1 LVFALLGGWL
11 SDRVGRKPVYLV
23 SKLTLTAV
31 AYPAFVIINRHHT
44 VAALLL
50 MSGLM
55 SALNSLGAVVL
66 VVIPELFP
74 KSVRSAGLSTAYAV
88 AVTVF
93 GGTTQFVV
101 TWLIHATGNP
111 FSPAWYLIGTSAIG
125 VIAILMIA
133 ETKDLALAN

>member
-1 LVFALLGGWL
+1 
-11 SDRVGRKPVYLV
+11 
-23 SKLTLTAV
+23 
-31 AYPAFVIINRHHT
+31 
-44 VAALLL
+44 
-50 MSGLM
+50 
-55 SALNSLGAVVL
+55 

-111 FSPAWYLIGTSAIG
+111 LSPAWYLIGTSAIG